1 MKVIEHIQQSKGTLF
16 SFELLPPLK
25 GRSIQSIYDTID
37 PLIEFD
43 PRFINVTYH
52 REELTY
58 KKRADGLLEPRT
70 IRKRPGT
77 VGIAAAIQN
86 KYKIDVV
93 PHIICGGFSKEETEN
108 ALIDLDFLG
117 IENLLIIRGDADR
130 SIGRFVPNPDG
141 HAHSI
146 DLINQVIRMNK
157 GEYLD
162 EDLENSIPT
171 RFSIGVAGYPE
182 KHAEAPNMES
192 DLYYLK
198 KKIEAGADYIVTQ
211 MFFDNQKYFDFVDL
225 CRSEG
230 ISVPI
235 IPGLK
240 PVSILGHL
248 SILPRTFNI
257 DLPIELAKEIR
268 KCNSNQEVRELGV
281 EWSAHQAKELKA
293 AGAPVIHFYTMGRSD
308 NIAKIAK
315 SIF

>member
-1 MKVIEHIQQSKGTLF
+1 MKVIEHIQQGNGTLF

-25 GRSIQSIYDTID
+25 GSSIQSIYDTID
-37 PLIEFD
+37 PLMEFN

-58 KKRADGLLEPRT
+58 KKRTDGLLEPRI

-130 SIGRFVPNPDG
+130 AIGRFIPNPDG
-141 HAHSI
+141 HPHSI

-157 GEYLD
+157 GQYMD

-171 RFSIGVAGYPE
+171 NFSIGVAGYPE
-182 KHAEAPNMES
+182 KHTEAPNMDS
-192 DLYYLK
+192 DLYHLK

-211 MFFDNQKYFDFVDL
+211 MFFDNTKYFDFVKL
-225 CRSEG
+225 CRQEG
-230 ISVPI
+230 IEVPI

-248 SILPRTFNI
+248 SVLPRTFNI
-257 DLPIELAKEIR
+257 DLPIDLAKEIR
-268 KCNSNQEVRELGV
+268 KCKSNSDVRELGV
-281 EWSAHQAKELKA
+281 EWSSHQAKELKA

-308 NIAKIAK
+308 NIVKIAK
-315 SIF
+315 AVF

>member
-1 MKVIEHIQQSKGTLF
+1 MKVTEHIQQGEGTLF

-25 GRSIQSIYDTID
+25 GSSIQSIYDTID
-37 PLIEFD
+37 PLMEFR

-58 KKRADGLLEPRT
+58 KKRTDGLLEPRI

-130 SIGRFVPNPDG
+130 TIGRFIPNPDG
-141 HAHSI
+141 HPHSI
-146 DLINQVIRMNK
+146 DLINQVKRMNK
-157 GEYLD
+157 GQYLD

-171 RFSIGVAGYPE
+171 NFSIGVAGYPE
-182 KHAEAPNMES
+182 KHTEAPNMES

-198 KKIEAGADYIVTQ
+198 KKIEAGAEYVVTQ
-211 MFFDNQKYFDFVDL
+211 MFFDNTKYFDFVKL
-225 CRSEG
+225 CRQEG
-230 ISVPI
+230 IEVPI

-248 SILPRTFNI
+248 SVLPRTFNI
-257 DLPIELAKEIR
+257 DLPIALAKEIR
-268 KCNSNQEVRELGV
+268 KCKSNADVRELGV
-281 EWSAHQAKELKA
+281 EWSSHQAKELKV

-315 SIF
+315 AVF

>member
-1 MKVIEHIQQSKGTLF
+1 MKVTERIEKANGTLF

-25 GRSIQSIYDTID
+25 GSSIQSIYDTID
-37 PLIEFD
+37 PLIVFN
-43 PRFINVTYH
+43 PSFINVTYH

-58 KKRADGLLEPRT
+58 KKRTDGLLEPRI

-77 VGIAAAIQN
+77 VGISAAIHY

-130 SIGRFVPNPDG
+130 ATGRFVPNPDG

-146 DLINQVIRMNK
+146 DLINQVIAMNK
-157 GEYLD
+157 SHYLD

-171 RFSIGVAGYPE
+171 NFSIGVAGYPE

-198 KKIEAGADYIVTQ
+198 KKVEAGADYIVTQ
-211 MFFDNQKYFDFVDL
+211 MFFDNQKYFDFVKI
-225 CRSEG
+225 CREEG
-230 ISVPI
+230 INVPI

-240 PVSILGHL
+240 PVSILGHM

-257 DLPIELAKEIR
+257 DLPIDLAKEIR
-268 KCNSNQEVRELGV
+268 KCKNNKEVRELGV
-281 EWSAHQAKELKA
+281 EWGIQQAKELKEA
-293 AGAPVIHFYTMGRSD
+293 NVPVIHFYSMGRSD

-315 SIF
+315 ATF